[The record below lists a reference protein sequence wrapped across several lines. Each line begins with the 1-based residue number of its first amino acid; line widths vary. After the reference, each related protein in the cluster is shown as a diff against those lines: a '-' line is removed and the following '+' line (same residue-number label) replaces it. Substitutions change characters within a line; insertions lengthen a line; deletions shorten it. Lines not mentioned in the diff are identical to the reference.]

1 MKKLI
6 CFLTTLVI
14 CLFAAVNVSAE
25 KNYPINAMITSFDSE
40 LIVSWVNPDNLL
52 KTELY
57 SVEDYT
63 DTLITDEF
71 SITAGETVEYSIT
84 GLTNGQYYLYRIKF
98 YYTTGEVYSL
108 LLSERPVSS
117 SINGLKMLG
126 KWVVQPRKTPFKMNI
141 DQTTG
146 YDDNSSIHISVNHEA
161 SASGGDPLFLRYD
174 ASIPAGTYVV
184 RARIKYDNA
193 SKAKA
198 YINGIGI
205 ETNGT
210 SDGWTLLEKQFTLSE
225 AKNPV
230 FHVFIYSTTKDYWID
245 DFEIHKITN
254 GVEDEEN
261 LAQNADAEE
270 LLSRNSEIT
279 VPEVSVQNLNA
290 SARIMWNMYGL
301 DGCTINI
308 YNKETGVLAASVS
321 SRFNSVILRELLNG
335 ETYTYIIKTE
345 NIMTRES
352 ETYREISVAPQG
364 GEVLLSNEFFN
375 HAVDVVEYSNGYLL
389 LNGKLIDGEEKKFVS
404 LTAYKNGNIAAIE
417 QTVSN
422 ENGVFEFYF
431 PLEKGE
437 YTLNISSLDYEKE
450 SAVLTID
457 SFNDTIEEIDRMR
470 DELARLLN
478 VCENKGI
485 STDYEKIAWR
495 IIERDSVYFREDV
508 KYGQNIEWDNRYE
521 ALCTLYEQASDS
533 LKKYLSGEK
542 TPQSTVRYVT
552 GETGMTENNFYGQTT
567 AGEKPVYYM
576 GYTTSGDNIQY
587 LADMGFNYA
596 ATAIEPTDVV
606 TYGAAPYWE
615 TNTNDENI
623 SLNNEGLIINGKTGT
638 SQFVYVTAGVTYT
651 FGVEASGESEY
662 QITLAGNTTGEYTA
676 EENGIVEFVISNLSG
691 KTKFKNAYVRNN
703 GVNIL
708 KNPDFK
714 MQDELFDEYK
724 FTVSMEK
731 ILELKNA
738 LNKAATD
745 GVAVCLNM
753 SLHKIPDVVKE
764 DTETTSAGA
773 VTVNPT
779 HPRYL
784 NSCEVFLKALLEECG
799 DLEALHDVIL
809 YNEPTFY
816 ANKSSYYND
825 AWQQFLYEEAG
836 ITAVTAMPSDDDKAN
851 TLYTLYMKFND
862 SIMTEFHKTAAE
874 FTRKYCDNPLIHTK
888 IMQYIRN
895 NGTSF
900 TKFSNDYESWAQYF
914 DVNGC
919 DAFSLYFDKDY
930 VPLSAEEAWYD
941 YMRSVKKTPVIN
953 SEDHIIHDVGENEL
967 ITFSDMEKKYVS
979 ATMWQ
984 GAFHGRGASAVWTY
998 KRSPYYLYFDEGQS
1012 VYINSNMTLRPDLQY
1027 ELGKI
1032 SLDMNRL
1039 SEEIALFQ
1047 NKKKQAAILFSPISM
1062 NYAPVGMSLITEA
1075 YNSLLFM
1082 GEGVEFVAEGR
1093 MDDLNKYKML
1103 IIPNA
1108 NYVSDETY
1116 QKIAD
1121 YAKNGGQLYLIGDC
1135 LGYDENGV
1143 SRGKK
1148 LTGTNVNSVSL
1159 IGGSLNA
1166 ISKPWLKTT
1175 MRKAVNDIFERKL
1188 TVTNTNGTN
1197 SDDIEY
1203 SYAEDSIYS
1212 YVNLCN
1218 HSGEEKSIKVLYDS
1232 EILSA
1237 STDLISGRNFDSG
1250 SLKLAPYETLLLR
1263 TENRKISAKIEK
1275 DAQSQTNVYKA
1286 TFDVKRST
1294 SNEEVLLIFA
1304 SYEANGQLSE
1314 VKTVKADFSAQSDK
1328 SYTISLGIKS
1338 EERLICMAVN
1348 AATLVPYIDL
1358 LELKPEL
1365 NLN

>member
-261 LAQNADAEE
+261 LAQNSDAEE

-290 SARIMWNMYGL
+290 SARVMWNMYGL
-301 DGCTINI
+301 EGCKINI
-308 YNKETGVLAASVS
+308 YNKKTGVLAASVN
-321 SRFNSVILRELLNG
+321 SRFNSVILRDLLNG
-335 ETYTYIIKTE
+335 EAYSYIVKTE
-345 NIMTRES
+345 NTMTRES
-352 ETYREISVAPQG
+352 ETSAEISFIPQG
-364 GEVLLSNEFFN
+364 GGVTLSSEFVNHSVNVLQ
-375 HAVDVVEYSNGYLL
+375 YSNGYLL
-389 LNGKLIDGEEKKFVS
+389 LSGKLLNEEENKFVT
-404 LTAYKNGNIAAIE
+404 LTAYRNGTIAAIE
-417 QTVSN
+417 QTETK
-422 ENGVFEFYF
+422 ENGIFEFYF

-450 SAVLTID
+450 SAVLTIVF
-457 SFNDTIEEIDRMR
+457 FNDTIEEIDKMR
-470 DELARLLN
+470 DELATLISE
-478 VCENKGI
+478 CENKGI
-485 STDYEKIAWR
+485 PTDYEKIAWR

-508 KYGQNIEWDNRYE
+508 KYGQNIEWDKRYE
-521 ALCTLYEQASDS
+521 ALCNLHEQARDS

-552 GETGMTENNFYGQTT
+552 GEAGMMENNFYGQTT

-576 GYTTSGDNIQY
+576 GYSTSSDNIQY
-587 LADMGFNYA
+587 MTDLGFNYA
-596 ATAIEPTDVV
+596 ATSIEPTDVV
-606 TYGAAPYWE
+606 TYGAAPYWVTE
-615 TNTNDENI
+615 TKNENI
-623 SLNNEGLIINGKTGT
+623 YLDNAGLVINGEMRT
-638 SQFVYVTAGVTYT
+638 SQFVCVNAGETYT
-651 FGVEASGESEY
+651 FGAEVSGEGEY
-662 QITLAGNTTGEYTA
+662 EIALAGNKSGVYTA
-676 EENGIVEFVISNLSG
+676 EKDAIVELVISNLSG
-691 KTKFKNAYVRNN
+691 ENVFKNTYVNNN

-714 MQDELFDEYK
+714 MQDELFDKYN
-724 FTVSMEK
+724 FTASMEK
-731 ILELKNA
+731 IFVIKNV
-738 LNKAATD
+738 LQKAAED

-753 SLHKIPDVVKE
+753 SLHRVPDVVKE
-764 DTETTSAGA
+764 DAETTSSGA
-773 VTVNPT
+773 VAINPT

-799 DLEALHDVIL
+799 NSAALHDVIL

-816 ANKSSYYND
+816 ANKSGYYND
-825 AWQQFLYEEAG
+825 AWQKFLYDKKG
-836 ITAVTAMPSDDDKAN
+836 ITETTAMPSDDDKAN

-888 IMQYIRN
+888 LMQYIRPYH
-895 NGTSF
+895 GSAV
-900 TKFSNDYESWAQYF
+900 TKYSNDYESWAQYF

-919 DAFSLYFDKDY
+919 DAFSMYFDKDF

-1135 LGYDENGV
+1135 LGYDEDGV
-1143 SRGKK
+1143 SREKK
-1148 LTGTNVNSVSL
+1148 LTGTNVNSVDL
-1159 IGGSLNA
+1159 IWGSLNA
-1166 ISKPWLKTT
+1166 ISKTRLKTI
-1175 MRKAVNDIFERKL
+1175 MRTAINNIFERKL

-1338 EERLICMAVN
+1338 EERLKCMAVN

-1365 NLN
+1365 N